1 MAQRKTHKA
10 AARLEQYPAVTSALE
25 IWPLRWLMPVSVV
38 ALTVIFFLPVLHN
51 GFVDWDDGK
60 NLLENPFYR
69 GLDWPQLSWMFN
81 TFYMGH
87 YQPLT
92 WISLGLDYL
101 LWGMNPVGYHLTSL
115 FLHAV
120 NALFFYLIALRLLSL
135 VFPGAESNREFELRV
150 AALFAALLFAI
161 HPLRVESVAW
171 VTERRDVLS
180 GFFFLSSLLCYLK
193 GAAAAKRNAL
203 RRLWMTAAVFVYVL
217 SLLSKAA
224 GVALPIV
231 LLALD
236 VYPLRRLGSETG
248 GWFGPAVRKVW
259 WEKIPFLLLAVVFG
273 FIAFAAQREAQA
285 LLPLETYGVAAR
297 LGQALFGIAFY
308 LWKTMLPVNLSPI
321 YGLPGQLRPSAWMP
335 FVVSGIVVLAITIAL
350 VIVRRGWPALL
361 AVWICYLALLAPV
374 LGFFQAGPQI
384 AADRYTYLS
393 CLGWAALVGGA
404 LFYFWQRWSRGRES
418 GQIFVPPVLLAGAI
432 VIALG
437 TLTWLQARVW
447 HDSESLWRHA
457 VSAYPDGPRAHNNL
471 GNALVHGGKM
481 AEAITHYKE
490 AVRID
495 PDYKEAHHNLGLTLA
510 ERGKAAESIDE
521 YREAL
526 RIDPRY
532 KDAHNNLGVALFYW
546 GDSAAAIEHYRAA
559 LQIDPAFRY
568 AHNNLAIALVRRG
581 EIAEGIEHY
590 RAALEID
597 PRYTQAR
604 YNLAI
609 ALTQLG
615 KVSEAIEQYR
625 EALRIDPRFREA
637 QINLDDLLETQ
648 GRK

>member
-1 MAQRKTHKA
+1 MSKRKTHKA
-10 AARLEQYPAVTSALE
+10 AASLEQYPAVTSALE
-25 IWPLRWLMPVSVV
+25 LLPLRWLIPVSVV
-38 ALTVIFFLPVLHN
+38 ALTVIFFLPVLQN

-60 NLLENPFYR
+60 ILLENPYYR

-101 LWGMNPVGYHLTSL
+101 LWGMNPLGYHLTGL
-115 FLHAV
+115 LLHAV
-120 NALFFYLIALRLLSL
+120 NALLFYFIALRLLAL
-135 VFPGAESNREFELRV
+135 AFPAAAKREFELRV
-150 AALFAALLFAI
+150 AALFAALVFAI

-193 GAAAAKRNAL
+193 GAAEAKTDAL
-203 RRLWMTAAVFVYVL
+203 RRLWMTAAVFVYGL
-217 SLLSKAA
+217 SLFSKAA

-236 VYPLRRLGSETG
+236 VYPVRRLGCGVG
-248 GWFGPAVRKVW
+248 GWFGPAARKVW
-259 WEKIPFLLLAVVFG
+259 LEKIPFLLLAALFG
-273 FIAFAAQREAQA
+273 FIAFAAQREARA
-285 LLPLETYGVAAR
+285 LLSLETYGVAAR

-308 LWKTMLPVNLSPI
+308 LWKTILPVNLSPI
-321 YGLPGQLRPSAWMP
+321 YGLPGQLRPSDWMP
-335 FVVSGIVVLAITIAL
+335 FVVSGIMVLAVTTAL

-361 AVWICYLALLAPV
+361 AVWICYVALLAPV

-393 CLGWAALVGGA
+393 CLGWAVLAGGA
-404 LFYFWQRWSRGRES
+404 LFYFWQRWSHGRES
-418 GQIFVPPVLLAGAI
+418 AQIFVPPVLLAGVI

-471 GNALVHGGKM
+471 GNALVHGGKI
-481 AEAITHYKE
+481 AEAIAQYKE
-490 AVRID
+490 AARID
-495 PDYKEAHHNLGLTLA
+495 PDYKEAHHNLALTLA

-532 KDAHNNLGVALFYW
+532 KEAHNNLGVALFYW

-559 LQIDPAFRY
+559 LRIDPAFRD

-581 EIAEGIEHY
+581 EMAEGIEHY
-590 RAALEID
+590 RAALEVD
-597 PRYTQAR
+597 PGYTQAR

-609 ALTQLG
+609 ALAQLG

-625 EALRIDPRFREA
+625 EALRINPGLQEA
-637 QINLDDLLETQ
+637 RNNLDILLEMQ
-648 GRK
+648 GQK

>member
-1 MAQRKTHKA
+1 MPERKTHKA
-10 AARLEQYPAVTSALE
+10 AISLEQHPAVTSALE
-25 IWPLRWLMPVSVV
+25 IWPLRWLIPVSVA
-38 ALTVIFFLPVLHN
+38 ALTVIFFLPVLQN

-60 NLLENPFYR
+60 ILLENPYYR

-81 TFYMGH
+81 TFYMGY

-101 LWGMNPVGYHLTSL
+101 LWGMNPLGYHLTSL
-115 FLHAV
+115 LLHAV
-120 NALFFYLIALRLLSL
+120 NALFFYLIALRLLLSA
-135 VFPGAESNREFELRV
+135 FGGAAPGRDFELRV
-150 AALFAALLFAI
+150 GALFAALVFAI

-171 VTERRDVLS
+171 ITERRDVLS
-180 GFFFLSSLLCYLK
+180 GFFFLSSILCYLK
-193 GAAAAKRNAL
+193 GAAEAKTNAG
-203 RRLWMTAAVFVYVL
+203 RWLWMTASVIVYGF

-224 GVALPIV
+224 GLALPVVLIV
-231 LLALD
+231 LDL
-236 VYPLRRLGSETG
+236 YPLRRLGSGAG

-259 WEKIPFLLLAVVFG
+259 LEKIPFLLLSLVFG
-273 FIAFAAQREAQA
+273 FIAFAAQREARA
-285 LLPLETYGVAAR
+285 LLSLEAYGAAAR
-297 LGQALFGIAFY
+297 LGQALFGIIFY
-308 LWKTMLPVNLSPI
+308 LWKEILPVRLSPI
-321 YGLPGQLRPSAWMP
+321 YGLPIRLQESDWLSIL
-335 FVVSGIVVLAITIAL
+335 VSGAVVFAITIA
-350 VIVRRGWPALL
+350 VIAARRRWPALL
-361 AVWICYLALLAPV
+361 ASWIYYLALLGPV

-393 CLGWAALVGGA
+393 CLGLAALAGGA
-404 LFYFWQRWSRGRES
+404 LFYVFQRWSRGREI
-418 GQIFVPPVLLAGAI
+418 GQIFVPPVLLAGVI

-481 AEAITHYKE
+481 AEAIAHYKE

-532 KDAHNNLGVALFYW
+532 KEAHNNLGVALFYW
-546 GDSAAAIEHYRAA
+546 GDSAAATEHYRAA
-559 LQIDPAFRY
+559 LQIDPAFRD

-581 EIAEGIEHY
+581 EMAEGIEHY
-590 RAALEID
+590 RAALEVD
-597 PRYTQAR
+597 PGYAQAR

-615 KVSEAIEQYR
+615 KFSEAIEQYR
-625 EALRIDPRFREA
+625 EALRIHPGFQEA
-637 QINLDDLLETQ
+637 RNNLDILLEMQ
-648 GRK
+648 GQK

>member
-1 MAQRKTHKA
+1 M
-10 AARLEQYPAVTSALE
+10 
-25 IWPLRWLMPVSVV
+25 
-38 ALTVIFFLPVLHN
+38 
-51 GFVDWDDGK
+51 
-60 NLLENPFYR
+60 
-69 GLDWPQLSWMFN
+69 
-81 TFYMGH
+81 
-87 YQPLT
+87 
-92 WISLGLDYL
+92 
-101 LWGMNPVGYHLTSL
+101 
-115 FLHAV
+115 
-120 NALFFYLIALRLLSL
+120 
-135 VFPGAESNREFELRV
+135 
-150 AALFAALLFAI
+150 FAALVFAI
-161 HPLRVESVAW
+161 HPLRVELVAW

-180 GFFFLSSLLCYLK
+180 RFFFLSSLLCYLK
-193 GAAAAKRNAL
+193 GAAEAKTNAL
-203 RRLWMTAAVFVYVL
+203 RRLWMTAAVFVYGL

-236 VYPLRRLGSETG
+236 VYPLRRLGSEAG

-285 LLPLETYGVAAR
+285 LLPLDTYGVAAR

-308 LWKTMLPVNLSPI
+308 LWKTILPVNLSPI
-321 YGLPGQLRPSAWMP
+321 YGLPGQLRPSDWMP
-335 FVVSGIVVLAITIAL
+335 FLVSGIVVLAVTTAL

-393 CLGWAALVGGA
+393 CLGWAALAGGA
-404 LFYFWQRWSRGRES
+404 LFYFFQRWSRGRES
-418 GQIFVPPVLLAGAI
+418 AQIFVPPVLLAGVI

-457 VSAYPDGPRAHNNL
+457 VSAYPDGSRAHNNL

-532 KDAHNNLGVALFYW
+532 KEAHNNLGVALFYW

-559 LQIDPAFRY
+559 LQIDPAFRD
-568 AHNNLAIALVRRG
+568 AHNNLAIVLVRRG
-581 EIAEGIEHY
+581 EMAEGIEHY
-590 RAALEID
+590 RAALEVD
-597 PRYTQAR
+597 PGYTQAR

-625 EALRIDPRFREA
+625 EALRINPGFQEA
-637 QINLDDLLETQ
+637 RNNLDILLEIQ
-648 GRK
+648 GQK